1 MKKLLVLL
9 LILSALWI
17 VKISFD
23 LYRLSAGQEALAQQQ
38 KALEQRNA
46 SLNDQLAALN
56 RQLSSPAAPAAAAN
70 SSGAAPAPQA
80 SALQP
85 AALIGQQLDLVE
97 FALRQQQYP
106 LALEKLNQLNQNLE
120 LYALAPALKA
130 SLHQAVGK
138 DRQMVMQFINANAE
152 QQGKLAAVLDQLD
165 QGIAQELKAQ
175 YAQPAPQ
182 PERSF
187 WQRWIQVESVQQPS
201 PLLMQRALILK
212 EAQLRLLLAQQQ
224 LHKGQYLAFQQ
235 ELTEAAQI
243 LKPLPDAKA
252 QYFVQRLNELKKI
265 PALTAPILNT
275 RALIG

>member
-1 MKKLLVLL
+1 MKKLLTLL

-23 LYRLSAGQEALAQQQ
+23 LYRLSAGQEALGQQQ

-56 RQLSSPAAPAAAAN
+56 RQLSSPAAPANAQD
-70 SSGAAPAPQA
+70 APLAQPA

-97 FALRQQQYP
+97 FALRQQQYS

-138 DRQMVMQFINANAE
+138 DRQMVMQFVNANAE
-152 QQGKLAAVLDQLD
+152 QQNKLSAVLNQLD
-165 QGIAQELKAQ
+165 QGIAQEIKAQ

-187 WQRWIQVESVQQPS
+187 WQRWIQVESAQQPS

-212 EAQLRLLLAQQQ
+212 EAQLRLLLAQQL

-252 QYFVQRLNELKKI
+252 KYFVQRLNELKKI

>member
-1 MKKLLVLL
+1 
-9 LILSALWI
+9 
-17 VKISFD
+17 
-23 LYRLSAGQEALAQQQ
+23 
-38 KALEQRNA
+38 
-46 SLNDQLAALN
+46 
-56 RQLSSPAAPAAAAN
+56 
-70 SSGAAPAPQA
+70 
-80 SALQP
+80 
-85 AALIGQQLDLVE
+85 
-97 FALRQQQYP
+97 
-106 LALEKLNQLNQNLE
+106 
-120 LYALAPALKA
+120 
-130 SLHQAVGK
+130 
-138 DRQMVMQFINANAE
+138 MVMQFINANAE

-252 QYFVQRLNELKKI
+252 KYFVQRLNELKKI

>member
-56 RQLSSPAAPAAAAN
+56 RQLSSPAAPAPAAN
-70 SSGAAPAPQA
+70 SSGAAPAP
-80 SALQP
+80 QP

>member
-23 LYRLSAGQEALAQQQ
+23 LYRLSAGQEALGQQQ

-56 RQLSSPAAPAAAAN
+56 RQLSSPAAPANAQDVPLAQ
-70 SSGAAPAPQA
+70 PAG
-80 SALQP
+80 ALQP

-187 WQRWIQVESVQQPS
+187 WQRWIQVESAQQPS
-201 PLLMQRALILK
+201 PLLMQRSIILK

-252 QYFVQRLNELKKI
+252 RYFVQRLNELKKI

>member
-1 MKKLLVLL
+1 MKKLLILL
-9 LILSALWI
+9 LIFSALWI

-23 LYRLSAGQEALAQQQ
+23 LYRLSAGQEALGQQQ

-56 RQLSSPAAPAAAAN
+56 RQLSSPAAPANAQD
-70 SSGAAPAPQA
+70 APLAQPA
-80 SALQP
+80 GALQP

-97 FALRQQQYP
+97 FALRQQQYS

-130 SLHQAVGK
+130 SLHQAVSK
-138 DRQMVMQFINANAE
+138 DRQMVMQFVNANAE
-152 QQGKLAAVLDQLD
+152 QQNKLSAVLNQLD

-187 WQRWIQVESVQQPS
+187 WQRWIQVESAQQPS
-201 PLLMQRALILK
+201 PLLMQRSIILK

-224 LHKGQYLAFQQ
+224 LHKGQYIAFQQ
-235 ELTEAAQI
+235 ELTEAVHI

-252 QYFVQRLNELKKI
+252 KYFVQRLNELKKI

>member
-1 MKKLLVLL
+1 MKKLLILL

-23 LYRLSAGQEALAQQQ
+23 LYRLSAGQEALGQQQ

-56 RQLSSPAAPAAAAN
+56 RQLSSPAAPANAQD
-70 SSGAAPAPQA
+70 APLAQPA
-80 SALQP
+80 GALQP

-97 FALRQQQYP
+97 FALRQQQYS

-130 SLHQAVGK
+130 SLHQAVSK
-138 DRQMVMQFINANAE
+138 DRQMVMQFVNANAE
-152 QQGKLAAVLDQLD
+152 QQNKLSAVLNQLD
-165 QGIAQELKAQ
+165 QGIAQEIKAQ

-187 WQRWIQVESVQQPS
+187 WQRWIQVESAQQPS
-201 PLLMQRALILK
+201 PLLMQRSIILK

-252 QYFVQRLNELKKI
+252 KYFVQRLNELKKI

>member
-1 MKKLLVLL
+1 MKKLLILL

-56 RQLSSPAAPAAAAN
+56 RQLSSPAAPANAQD
-70 SSGAAPAPQA
+70 APLAQPA
-80 SALQP
+80 GALQP

-138 DRQMVMQFINANAE
+138 DRQMVMQFVNANAE
-152 QQGKLAAVLDQLD
+152 QQNKLSAVLNQLD
-165 QGIAQELKAQ
+165 QGIAQEIKAQ

-187 WQRWIQVESVQQPS
+187 WQRWIQVESAQQPS
-201 PLLMQRALILK
+201 PLLMQRSIILK

-224 LHKGQYLAFQQ
+224 LHKGQYIAFQQ
-235 ELTEAAQI
+235 ELTEAVHI
-243 LKPLPDAKA
+243 LKPLPDAKTR
-252 QYFVQRLNELKKI
+252 YFIQRLNALQKI
-265 PALTAPILNT
+265 PAITAPILNT

>member
-56 RQLSSPAAPAAAAN
+56 RQLSSPAAPAAANAG
-70 SSGAAPAPQA
+70 GAAPAPQA

-85 AALIGQQLDLVE
+85 AALIAQQLDLVE

-138 DRQMVMQFINANAE
+138 DRQVVMQFINANAE

-252 QYFVQRLNELKKI
+252 RYFVQRLNELKKI

>member
-56 RQLSSPAAPAAAAN
+56 RQLSSPAAPANAQD
-70 SSGAAPAPQA
+70 APLAQPA
-80 SALQP
+80 GALQP

-97 FALRQQQYP
+97 FALRQQQYS

-138 DRQMVMQFINANAE
+138 DRQVVMQFINANAE

-252 QYFVQRLNELKKI
+252 RYFVQRLNELKKI

>member
-1 MKKLLVLL
+1 MKKLLTLL

-23 LYRLSAGQEALAQQQ
+23 LYRLSAGQEALGQQQ

-56 RQLSSPAAPAAAAN
+56 RQLSSPAVPANVQDAPLAQ
-70 SSGAAPAPQA
+70 PAG
-80 SALQP
+80 ALQP

-97 FALRQQQYP
+97 FALRQQQYS

-138 DRQMVMQFINANAE
+138 DRLMVMQFVNANAE
-152 QQGKLAAVLDQLD
+152 QQNKLSAVLNQLD
-165 QGIAQELKAQ
+165 QGIAQEIKAQ

-182 PERSF
+182 LERSF
-187 WQRWIQVESVQQPS
+187 WQRWIQVESAQQPS
-201 PLLMQRALILK
+201 PLLMQRSIILK

-224 LHKGQYLAFQQ
+224 LHKGQYIAFQQ
-235 ELTEAAQI
+235 ELTEAVHI

-252 QYFVQRLNELKKI
+252 KYFVQRLNELKKI